1 MANLEWF
8 PINPLLDE
16 KGAFY
21 SLANEKEAKD
31 ALKPVALTAGDN
43 PFSQSEV
50 IQRSISTNMA
60 AELGILTSNTS
71 GSYNSF
77 CFSYEAMLF
86 TDKIVST
93 PIAGKIYGTR
103 WGAGLRVVLNVSD
116 LKGEAQLKF
125 GAIAASAELG
135 LAKVEYRINTI
146 GFNDPAI
153 LKLFP
158 DPGEFNF
165 ATYSKIIEASAS
177 VKKYMAENIDKLQAQ
192 PFQVYMSSEYKNN
205 DFDKARAV
213 IYAAN
218 QLKNRN
224 SLFKAITS
232 AQGKYDVGL
241 IRGFY
246 QMMGILDERYEPSRN
261 DKRKAE
267 QFLSS

>member
-8 PINPLLDE
+8 PVNPLLDE

-21 SLANEKEAKD
+21 SLADEKKAKEQF
-31 ALKPVALTAGDN
+31 KPVELTKEDN

-50 IQRSISTNMA
+50 IQRSISTHLA
-60 AELGILTSNTS
+60 AELGILTSNTTS
-71 GSYNSF
+71 DYNSF

-93 PIAGKIYGTR
+93 PLAGKIYGTR
-103 WGAGLRVVLNVSD
+103 WGTGLRVVLNVSD
-116 LKGEAQLKF
+116 LKGDTQLKF

-146 GFNDPAI
+146 GFNDPGI
-153 LKLFP
+153 LKILP
-158 DPGEFNF
+158 EPGEFNF
-165 ATYSKIIEASAS
+165 STYNKIIEASAA
-177 VKKYMAENIDKLQAQ
+177 VKKYMAENLSKLTAQ

-205 DFDKARAV
+205 DFDKARSI

-218 QLKNRN
+218 NLKNRN
-224 SLFKAITS
+224 SLFKTIS
-232 AQGKYDVGL
+232 NAQGKYDEGL

-246 QMMGILDERYEPSRN
+246 QMMGITDERYEPSRD
-261 DKRKAE
+261 DKRKAD
-267 QFLSS
+267 QFLSA